1 LNKLYFLKEN
11 KYIRLK
17 IDRPTMPFRASI
29 SINKYCWNEKENR
42 YYEINF
48 MTFHPYD
55 YKDEKEALEKAKNWL
70 EIELKKFQEGLNEKE
85 YSVA

>member
-1 LNKLYFLKEN
+1 MNKLYFLKEN

-29 SINKYCWNEKENR
+29 SINK